1 MKKYKVDSISK
12 YLAVLEK
19 NNISNYIYRGQN
31 EPYFSIKASGFRPYR
46 GGWSSDMIY
55 DIPHVHTAFYNRVIG
70 QLSSDEKKYF
80 LAFCQHH
87 GIPTNLVDVSYSP
100 LVALFFACDGKGERK
115 FTLSEFIGDKS
126 IEDFEKDTS
135 YHMIFIHNLINQ
147 AKKSFYSPF
156 AQIYMINKERL
167 VDITDIIVELN
178 DKNLFEELLVDEML
192 ILKLYT
198 LIKEH
203 FKIIKYA
210 TLNNWLRNILA
221 IYVEICEQQGIG
233 LSSDELYLSIKSTL
247 STGVDDT
254 TYKDIIK
261 ILGKSYLKPDL
272 FQKLFNNEQLAK
284 EKLDYTNISAL
295 YTMILVEILD
305 ILKNAPIKINIELDI
320 LFTYQPPQL
329 FKRISSQ
336 QSFFIYQPYLY
347 TNDGVY
353 DYCELNMQSINP
365 DVIIEIDNYSSIL
378 QELSLLGID
387 NGTIYGDIDN
397 IAKSV
402 LGSSGKLLKV
412 WPKIK
417 YWIILKDV
425 QKWAPFF
432 LHKNERK

>member
-12 YLAVLEK
+12 YLAVLEE

-31 EPYFSIKASGFRPYR
+31 EPYFSIEASGFRPYM

-55 DIPHVHTAFYNRVIG
+55 DMPHVHAAFHDRVIG

-126 IEDFEKDTS
+126 IDDFEKDTS
-135 YHMIFIHNLINQ
+135 YHSIFIHNLINQ
-147 AKKSFYSPF
+147 AKKPFYSSF
-156 AQIYMINKERL
+156 GQIYMLNKERL
-167 VDITDIIVELN
+167 VNITDIIVELN
-178 DKNLFEELLVDEML
+178 DKNLFEELLSDEML
-192 ILKLYT
+192 ILKLFA
-198 LIKEH
+198 LIKKH
-203 FKIIKYA
+203 FKTISFT
-210 TLNNWLRNILA
+210 TLNDWLKNILA
-221 IYVEICEQQGIG
+221 TYIEICELQGIG
-233 LSSDELYLSIKSTL
+233 LLSDELYLSIKSSL
-247 STGVDDT
+247 SIGLYSN
-254 TYKDIIK
+254 TYKDIVN
-261 ILGKSYLKPDL
+261 ILGKSYSRSDL
-272 FQKLFNNEQLAK
+272 FQKFFSNEQLAK
-284 EKLDYTNISAL
+284 EKVDYATIALL
-295 YTMILVEILD
+295 YTAILVEILYT
-305 ILKNAPIKINIELDI
+305 LKDAPIKTNIELDI

-353 DYCELNMQSINP
+353 DYCELNIQSITP
-365 DVIIEIDNYSSIL
+365 DIIVEIDNYSNTL
-378 QELSLLGID
+378 KELNLLGID

-402 LGSSGKLLKV
+402 LSSSGKLLKV
-412 WPKIK
+412 
-417 YWIILKDV
+417 
-425 QKWAPFF
+425 
-432 LHKNERK
+432 